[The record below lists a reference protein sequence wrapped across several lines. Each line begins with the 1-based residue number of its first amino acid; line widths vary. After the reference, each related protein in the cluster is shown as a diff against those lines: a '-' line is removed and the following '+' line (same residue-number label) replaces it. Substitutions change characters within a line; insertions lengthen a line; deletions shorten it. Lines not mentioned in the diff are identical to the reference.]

1 MEVTETTDK
10 YTQDREGKPSKVTD
24 YKLFFPEDFNPISK
38 PELVFVTDANY
49 MQQSFRIVSG
59 QLTSDIDIL
68 RKKRLTSGS
77 VEHGIVEVH
86 NADKFYQTKTILTGE
101 TGIGFQ
107 LITMTPLDINDDL
120 HTHSIHEGED
130 PKSVDLFSAF
140 DLLSLAS
147 KGAERYW
154 LVGKDA
160 TWCLVNLYGQR
171 YYHYAKSACWELAG
185 KEISTRP
192 YDEALALLVE
202 CADRCS
208 FRLYRSDD
216 SRNFTL
222 VNK

>member
-1 MEVTETTDK
+1 MEITETTDK
-10 YTQDREGKPSKVTD
+10 YTQDKEGKQSKVTD
-24 YKLFFPEDFNPISK
+24 YKLFFPEDFKPIPK
-38 PELVFVTDANY
+38 PELAFVTDEKY
-49 MQQSFRIVSG
+49 MQPSFRIVSG

-68 RKKRLTSGS
+68 RKKRLALSS
-77 VEHGIVEVH
+77 VEYGIVEVH
-86 NADKFYQTKTILTGE
+86 DADDFYQTKIILTGE

-107 LITMTPLDINDDL
+107 LMTPLDINDYL

-171 YYHYAKSACWELAG
+171 YYHYAREACWELAK

-202 CADRCS
+202 CVDRCS
-208 FRLYRSDD
+208 FRLYKSDD
-216 SRNFTL
+216 SRNFNL